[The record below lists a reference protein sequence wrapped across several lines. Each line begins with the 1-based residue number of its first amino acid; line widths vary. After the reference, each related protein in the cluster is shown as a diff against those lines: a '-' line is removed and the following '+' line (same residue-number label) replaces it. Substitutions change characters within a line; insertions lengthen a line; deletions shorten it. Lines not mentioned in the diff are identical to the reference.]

1 MDIRKKLTLWFLLI
15 VSFIL
20 IISSIAIYLFSSDY
34 REDDFYNRL
43 LNKGKN
49 TAKLLIEVDGVDAVL
64 LRKIE
69 KDNPVS
75 LPNEKISIYNYKN
88 ELLFS
93 TDDEEYIKI
102 DTNLFNRIR
111 LEREVRWTVDKH
123 EVVGFLFADTYDR
136 FVVITGAVDIF
147 GKKKLENLRLILLI
161 VFLVSFFITFIFG
174 WLFTLQF
181 LRPIKLVVDQVNEIG
196 VHNLNQRV
204 DEGNEK
210 DEIAHL
216 AKTFNRMLDRLETAF
231 KHQKNF
237 IANASHEL
245 RTPLTAITA
254 QLEVML
260 LKEREKEEYKQVLA
274 SVLEDMKNLN
284 LTSNRLLLLAQT
296 NSENN
301 NVLVDKVR
309 VDEVIWSVK
318 KELQKRFTDY
328 KINVEFDE
336 KCFDEE
342 NLTVLGNEQ
351 LIKTVFL
358 NLAENGCKY
367 SKDKSVN
374 VYFTASKHH
383 IKVLFKDSGIGIPK
397 EEFQNIFQPF
407 HRAKNAITYKGH
419 GLGLSLVDRIVKIH
433 QGSIS
438 FQSEMNVGST
448 FTVQFPK

>member
-43 LNKGKN
+43 INKGKN

-88 ELLFS
+88 QLLFS
-93 TDDEEYIKI
+93 TDDEEFIKI
-102 DTNLFNRIR
+102 DTNIFNRIR
-111 LEREVRWTVDKH
+111 LEKEIRWTVDKH
-123 EVVGFLFADTYDR
+123 EVVGFLFTDTYDR

-161 VFLVSFFITFIFG
+161 VFLVSFVITFIFG

-216 AKTFNRMLDRLETAF
+216 AKTFNRMLDRLEAAF
-231 KHQKNF
+231 KLQK
-237 IANASHEL
+237 
-245 RTPLTAITA
+245 T
-254 QLEVML
+254 
-260 LKEREKEEYKQVLA
+260 
-274 SVLEDMKNLN
+274 
-284 LTSNRLLLLAQT
+284 LLLMPLM
-296 NSENN
+296 S
-301 NVLVDKVR
+301 L
-309 VDEVIWSVK
+309 
-318 KELQKRFTDY
+318 EL
-328 KINVEFDE
+328 
-336 KCFDEE
+336 
-342 NLTVLGNEQ
+342 L
-351 LIKTVFL
+351 
-358 NLAENGCKY
+358 
-367 SKDKSVN
+367 
-374 VYFTASKHH
+374 
-383 IKVLFKDSGIGIPK
+383 
-397 EEFQNIFQPF
+397 
-407 HRAKNAITYKGH
+407 
-419 GLGLSLVDRIVKIH
+419 
-433 QGSIS
+433 
-438 FQSEMNVGST
+438 
-448 FTVQFPK
+448 